1 MKKRLLPPNNFL
13 IISCFLLISQSL
25 FSQSIEDR
33 YVNMPDALNP
43 ALTKQNR
50 LELLEYHKAHQSDS
64 ITNRFGNQTRLLSLD
79 SLNERIVVQNTPSS
93 TFEMKMVGSGNNNA
107 TIIGI
112 IRTVCAP
119 ACLSSVEFYDTAWNQ
134 IPIQFTMPKAIEWVN
149 EKSIPTDK
157 IDMQWVRNL
166 MEVSFISLSFSSD
179 NQFLIARNSTL
190 DFLTEA
196 DRKVLTPFV
205 SDKPI
210 RFKLQGQIWTR
221 E

>member
-1 MKKRLLPPNNFL
+1 MKKQLLRKNNFL

-25 FSQSIEDR
+25 LSQSIEDR
-33 YVNMPDALNP
+33 YVNMPDVLNP
-43 ALTKQNR
+43 TLTKQNR
-50 LELLEYHKAHQSDS
+50 LELLEYHKAHQTDS
-64 ITNRFGNQTRLLSLD
+64 ITNRFGNQTCLLSLD

-93 TFEMKMVGSGNNNA
+93 IFEMKMVGSGDNSSA
-107 TIIGI
+107 IIGI

-134 IPIQFTMPKAIEWVN
+134 IPIQFTMPKAMEWVD

-157 IDMQWVRNL
+157 IDLQWVRNL

-179 NQFLIARNSTL
+179 NQFLIARNNTL

-196 DRKVLTPFV
+196 DRKVLSPFV

-210 RFKLQGQIWTR
+210 RFKLQGQIWIC